1 MPKDGVLN
9 LRLARVAVEDSKK
22 VFEHNLPPGIHPPG
36 IHPPGIHPPG
46 TGYQTV
52 TYSKL
57 YKSGIRHFITDY
69 L

>member
-36 IHPPGIHPPG
+36 IHPPG